1 MKKLLLF
8 LGLAVAGFFCTTEAH
23 AFKQESNEFLNLTD
37 TVVFDL
43 SAATYSNAGGVFYI
57 DIPVLIYSNNPGI
70 NALDFWFQFNLNKLT
85 YVSTV
90 SLESG
95 LDPFT
100 NYNVNSQV
108 LSNTTSGTSI
118 TYSAPLYTELL
129 MLRFSLANA
138 CTEIFPTDFTAVT
151 ALVNGNV
158 SSYLFI
164 EPAGMPPFEIQQ
176 PQPYCSGNEIIFNY
190 PYTSLNGRQILFYSW
205 DFGNGQLSSIQS
217 DTTVYA
223 TEGDYPVTLS
233 VTTVDGCIYSQQHVI
248 PVYPTPVAAFTSS
261 YDAPSNVVS
270 FTNESSISSGSIN
283 IYLWNF
289 GTSTSNLQSPNYTF
303 PAMGF
308 YDVTLTATSD
318 LGCTSSITQL
328 VSATDNIAEVSLRTL
343 NLFPNPTSN
352 FIQIESSFH
361 TNVRITDA
369 VGRILTENYI
379 LQTNQVK
386 TIDVSLFP
394 SGVYFLECV
403 ETENML
409 RKRFV
414 IQK

>member
-1 MKKLLLF
+1 
-8 LGLAVAGFFCTTEAH
+8 
-23 AFKQESNEFLNLTD
+23 
-37 TVVFDL
+37 
-43 SAATYSNAGGVFYI
+43 
-57 DIPVLIYSNNPGI
+57 
-70 NALDFWFQFNLNKLT
+70 
-85 YVSTV
+85 
-90 SLESG
+90 
-95 LDPFT
+95 
-100 NYNVNSQV
+100 
-108 LSNTTSGTSI
+108 
-118 TYSAPLYTELL
+118 

-369 VGRILTENYI
+369 VGWILTENYI